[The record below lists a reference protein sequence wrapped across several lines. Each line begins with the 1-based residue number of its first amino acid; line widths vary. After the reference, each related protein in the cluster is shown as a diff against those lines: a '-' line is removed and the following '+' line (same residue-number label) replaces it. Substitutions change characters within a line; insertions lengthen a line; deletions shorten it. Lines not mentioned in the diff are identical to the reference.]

1 MNKKRKYAYTAM
13 TSASLMIVAIIIVN
27 IIFSVLSDKI
37 ALKIDLTKD
46 NILTFSETT
55 ENVLK
60 ELEDEV
66 NIISLIPQSDN
77 SREMLQLDE
86 VLKKYERSSSKISY
100 SRVDTKRNPAVLNK
114 YQRDGK
120 ALDSDYNVVFESEKM
135 YTVVDVNDL
144 IMMYKDNQTNQVLS
158 GALSAEQYFSS
169 AIVKVTKGS
178 NIKALVATGH
188 GEVFNAENFKTNI
201 LPGSGYDFK
210 DVSLSTGTID
220 EDTNLLILSSPETD
234 YSADEIEKIDS
245 FSKKGGDII
254 ILADSVNVELPNL
267 SAYMSEWGVKFEN
280 GMAADDD
287 VNNFARYKTFILGQ
301 IQKNEITDSMGING
315 QQVVF
320 PLARPVVCEEK
331 VGITFASLA
340 STGEN
345 GFVKTN
351 VYSSDDSFEEGD
363 IRKKSDLAVMLRKQ
377 IDVETDSK
385 MFVMGTSLFL
395 GDYGDEVNAFTNIL
409 SESGNRK
416 FVSGLFTYMTDQ
428 PSSFYIMPKN
438 IVQDK
443 VVISQFSIYIYT
455 MITVIILPIA
465 ILAWGLITWLRRRHS

>member
-1 MNKKRKYAYTAM
+1 
-13 TSASLMIVAIIIVN
+13 
-27 IIFSVLSDKI
+27 
-37 ALKIDLTKD
+37 
-46 NILTFSETT
+46 
-55 ENVLK
+55 
-60 ELEDEV
+60 
-66 NIISLIPQSDN
+66 
-77 SREMLQLDE
+77 
-86 VLKKYERSSSKISY
+86 
-100 SRVDTKRNPAVLNK
+100 
-114 YQRDGK
+114 
-120 ALDSDYNVVFESEKM
+120 
-135 YTVVDVNDL
+135 
-144 IMMYKDNQTNQVLS
+144 
-158 GALSAEQYFSS
+158 
-169 AIVKVTKGS
+169 
-178 NIKALVATGH
+178 
-188 GEVFNAENFKTNI
+188 
-201 LPGSGYDFK
+201 
-210 DVSLSTGTID
+210 
-220 EDTNLLILSSPETD
+220 
-234 YSADEIEKIDS
+234 
-245 FSKKGGDII
+245 
-254 ILADSVNVELPNL
+254 
-267 SAYMSEWGVKFEN
+267 MSEWGVKFEN

>member
-27 IIFSVLSDKI
+27 IIFSVLSDKV

-60 ELEDEV
+60 ELNDEV
-66 NIISLIPQSDN
+66 RIISLIPQSNN

-86 VLKKYERSSSKISY
+86 VLKKYERSSSKITY
-100 SRVDTKRNPAVLNK
+100 DRVDSKRNPAVLNK

-120 ALDSDYNVVFESEKM
+120 ALESDYNVIFESDRM

-144 IMMYKDNQTNQVLS
+144 IMMYKDNQTNQILS

-178 NIKALVATGH
+178 NIKALVSTGH
-188 GEVFNAENFKTNI
+188 GEVFNAENFKNNI
-201 LPGSGYDFK
+201 LPGSGYEFD
-210 DVSLSTGTID
+210 DVSLSTDTIAD
-220 EDTNLLILSSPETD
+220 DTNLLILSSPETD
-234 YSADEIEKIDS
+234 YSADEINKIDA
-245 FSKKGGDII
+245 FLNKGGDII
-254 ILADSVNVELPNL
+254 IIANTVTGELSNL
-267 SAYMSEWGVKFEN
+267 YAYMSEWGVKLEN

-301 IQKNEITDSMGING
+301 IQKNEITDSMGIND

-320 PLARPVVCEEK
+320 PLARPVVCEER
-331 VGITFASLA
+331 VGINFASLA
-340 STGEN
+340 STGDS
-345 GFVKTN
+345 GYVKSN
-351 VYSSDDSFEEGD
+351 VYSSDDAFEEGD
-363 IRKKSDLAVMLRKQ
+363 VRKKSDLAVMLKKQ
-377 IDVETDSK
+377 INMDTDSK
-385 MFVMGTSLFL
+385 MFVMGTSYFL
-395 GDYGDEVNAFTNIL
+395 GDYGEEVNAFTNIL
-409 SESGNRK
+409 AESGNRK
-416 FVSGLFTYMTDQ
+416 FISGLFSYMTDQ